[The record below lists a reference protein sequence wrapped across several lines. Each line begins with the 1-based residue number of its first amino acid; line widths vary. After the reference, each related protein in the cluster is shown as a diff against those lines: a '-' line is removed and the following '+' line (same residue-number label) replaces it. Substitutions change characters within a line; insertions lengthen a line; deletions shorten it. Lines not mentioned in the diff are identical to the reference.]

1 MDRACRQRHGWG
13 ATIQSSFFPPPD
25 PTELHIRIY
34 AGIDM
39 TNERRSLAPTDILLL
54 RDRAISATQISV
66 VIVDASDPQLPII
79 DANPAFEQLTGY
91 SRDEVIGRNCRM
103 LQGPDTSP
111 AAIAEMRDAIAARRE
126 VSVTILNYRKDGS
139 AFWNDVHISP
149 AYDEH
154 HVLTHFVGVQA
165 DVTERVHAERNR
177 DLLVE
182 ATSVLSGATNQEETL
197 GQIACILV
205 PSIADVC
212 LGYLWTDRDG
222 QEPRAVQIV
231 AREINAELDSGVNV
245 DLDRLDPVPID
256 DALHGLGWVL
266 ESGETTWI
274 PSIGPDEVAEV
285 TSILSGTGIRRS
297 LVGAS
302 LVMTPIA
309 SPSRI
314 FGCLV
319 VLSISPEHILR
330 RPDIDL
336 LRDVGRRIG
345 ATYDS
350 LRLFRQAQEAIRA
363 RDAFLSSAAHEF
375 RTPVVSIKG
384 YAQFLMRSMHRETLT
399 SERLHIALATIDSA
413 VNRLTTLTDDL
424 IGVSHRSL
432 DHLPLH
438 REPINVRRYLE
449 AFFAPT
455 GPAAQKGYVCIVT
468 LGDADAWISADAERL
483 HQILTVLLSNAVKF
497 SPDDSP
503 VFVHAESDIEG
514 VTVTIT
520 DLGVGLLPGEEQSI
534 FEPFART
541 EEGMRDHLSGLGIG
555 LFIARSIVE
564 RHDGRIWASS
574 AGRNLGTSISFWLP
588 AIPAPADETT
598 PTRLPVP

>member
-1 MDRACRQRHGWG
+1 M
-13 ATIQSSFFPPPD
+13 S
-25 PTELHIRIY
+25 
-34 AGIDM
+34 
-39 TNERRSLAPTDILLL
+39 NEHRSLAPTDILML

-66 VIVDASDPQLPII
+66 VIVDACLPHLPII

-91 SRDEVIGRNCRM
+91 SRDDVIGHNCRM
-103 LQGPDTSP
+103 LQGPDTDP
-111 AAIAEMRDAIAARRE
+111 EATRIMREGIAARQE
-126 VSVTILNYRKDGS
+126 VSVTVLNYRKDGS

-149 AYDEH
+149 AYDEN
-154 HVLTHFVGVQA
+154 HVLTHFVGVQS

-182 ATSVLSGATNQEETL
+182 ATGVLSGVSNQTETL
-197 GQIACILV
+197 GQIARILV

-212 LGYLWTDRDG
+212 LGYLWAENGEDRH
-222 QEPRAVQIV
+222 AVEV
-231 AREINAELDSGVNV
+231 AALEISPELDPEVEMPAAT
-245 DLDRLDPVPID
+245 REPVVID

-274 PSIGPDEVAEV
+274 PSISPEDLPEATAALAGAGFRRDLTDA
-285 TSILSGTGIRRS
+285 SI
-297 LVGAS
+297 
-302 LVMTPIA
+302 VMTPIA
-309 SPSRI
+309 SPTRI
-314 FGCLV
+314 YGCLV
-319 VLSISPEHILR
+319 VVSFSAAHILR
-330 RPDIDL
+330 KPDIDL

-345 ATYDS
+345 AAYDS
-350 LRLFRQAQEAIRA
+350 LRLFRQAQDAIRA
-363 RDAFLSSAAHEF
+363 RDAFLSTAAHEF

-384 YAQFLMRSMHRETLT
+384 YAQFLMRSVQRETLT
-399 SERLHIALATIDSA
+399 SERLQIALATIDSA
-413 VNRLTTLTDDL
+413 VNRLTNLTDDL
-424 IGVSHRSL
+424 ISVSHRSL

-438 REPINVRRYLE
+438 REPINLRRYLE

-455 GPAAQKGYVCIVT
+455 GPAAQKGYTCTVT
-468 LGDADAWISADAERL
+468 VADSDIWISVDLERL
-483 HQILTVLLSNAVKF
+483 HQVLTILLSNAVKF

-503 VFVHAESDIEG
+503 IFVHAESDAEG

-541 EEGMRDHLSGLGIG
+541 EEGVRDHLSGLGIG

-564 RHDGRIWASS
+564 RHAGRIWASS

-588 AIPAPADETT
+588 AIPAPADEAT
-598 PTRLPVP
+598 PSVLPTP

>member
-1 MDRACRQRHGWG
+1 
-13 ATIQSSFFPPPD
+13 
-25 PTELHIRIY
+25 
-34 AGIDM
+34 M
-39 TNERRSLAPTDILLL
+39 TNERRSLAPADILLL
-54 RDRAISATQISV
+54 RDRAVSATQISV
-66 VIVDASDPQLPII
+66 VIVDAAEPHLPII

-111 AAIAEMRDAIAARRE
+111 DAIRLMRDGIAAQQE
-126 VSVTILNYRKDGS
+126 VSLTILNYRKDGS

-154 HVLTHFVGVQA
+154 HVLTHFVGVQS

-177 DLLVE
+177 DLLLE
-182 ATSVLSGATNQEETL
+182 ATSVLSGANNQAETL
-197 GQIACILV
+197 KQIAGILV

-212 LGYLWTDRDG
+212 LGYLWADLPDESDVVEVAALEISPELHPG
-222 QEPRAVQIV
+222 SALSLDQPRRVQI
-231 AREINAELDSGVNV
+231 
-245 DLDRLDPVPID
+245 D
-256 DALHGLGWVL
+256 DTLHGLGWVL

-274 PSIGPDEVAEV
+274 PAIAPDDVPEV
-285 TSILSGTGIRRS
+285 TADLAGVEFQRS

-302 LVMTPIA
+302 LMMTPIA
-309 SPSRI
+309 SPTRI
-314 FGCLV
+314 YGCLV
-319 VLSISPEHILR
+319 VLSFSAAHILR
-330 RPDIDL
+330 RSDIDL

-350 LRLFRQAQEAIRA
+350 LRLFSQAQDAIRA
-363 RDAFLSSAAHEF
+363 RDAFLSTAAHEF

-384 YAQFLMRSMHRETLT
+384 YAQFLMRSVQRETLT
-399 SERLHIALATIDSA
+399 SERLQIALATIDSA

-424 IGVSHRSL
+424 ISVSHRSL

-438 REPINVRRYLE
+438 REAVNLRRYLE

-455 GPAAQKGYVCIVT
+455 GPAAQKGYACTVT
-468 LGDADAWISADAERL
+468 VADSDIWISVDPERL
-483 HQILTVLLSNAVKF
+483 HQVLTVLLSNAVKF
-497 SPDDSP
+497 SPDESP
-503 VFVHAESDIEG
+503 VFVHAESDTEG

-541 EEGMRDHLSGLGIG
+541 EEGVRDHLSGLGIG

-564 RHDGRIWASS
+564 RHNGRIWASS

-588 AIPAPADETT
+588 AIPAPTDGTARLILPT
-598 PTRLPVP
+598 P